1 MITIASLIER
11 FESDYLRQYGASS
24 LPSHTKALAAMKRCR
39 TQMAPRMLAQCG
51 ACGEQRVV
59 PHSCG
64 HRNCPHCQAH
74 ESQQWIERQL
84 QRQVP
89 ASYFMLTFTV
99 PAELRELA
107 WRNQSWFYAK
117 LFECA
122 WDTVSTFSHNDK
134 KLQGN
139 PGAVAVLH
147 THSRRLD
154 YHPHVHLVMPAAA
167 LDAQN
172 NLWRT
177 KCAKASNGKGCDKPY
192 LFNHKALAKVFRAKL
207 LAAISQEGLPLPQRL
222 PEKWVVDC
230 KCVGSG
236 GPALVYLGRYLYRGV
251 IQEKDIL
258 SCADGRVSFRYRD
271 AKTGR
276 TQLRSLSGA
285 AFLWL
290 LLQHVLPKG
299 FRRARNFGFLHPNS
313 KRLITLLHLVLKVAP
328 SAVQA
333 WVKPRPA
340 LRCPCCGEVM
350 QIVRRRMAAPTPG
363 RAPDETLAGVAML

>member
-1 MITIASLIER
+1 LS
-11 FESDYLRQYGASS
+11 
-24 LPSHTKALAAMKRCR
+24 R
-39 TQMAPRMLAQCG
+39 TTCA
-51 ACGEQRVV
+51 
-59 PHSCG
+59 
-64 HRNCPHCQAH
+64 N
-74 ESQQWIERQL
+74 
-84 QRQVP
+84 
-89 ASYFMLTFTV
+89 
-99 PAELRELA
+99 
-107 WRNQSWFYAK
+107 

>member
-1 MITIASLIER
+1 MITIAAIIER
-11 FESDYLRQYGASS
+11 FEADYLRQYGASS
-24 LPSHTKALAAMKRCR
+24 LPSHRHALGAMKRCR
-39 TQMAPRMLAQCG
+39 TQLAARMLAQCG

-64 HRNCPHCQAH
+64 HRNCPHCQHH
-74 ESQQWIERQL
+74 ESQAWIERQL
-84 QRQVP
+84 KRQVP
-89 ASYFMLTFTV
+89 ASYFMLTFTL
-99 PAELRELA
+99 PAELRDLA
-107 WRNQSWFYAK
+107 WRHQRWFYAQ

-122 WDTVSTFSHNDK
+122 WDTVNTFSHNDK

-167 LDAQN
+167 LDAGR
-172 NLWRT
+172 NLWRV
-177 KCAKASNGKGCDKPY
+177 KCNKGSDKPY

-207 LAAISQEGLPLPQRL
+207 LAAIQLAGLALPARV
-222 PEKWVVDC
+222 PKRWVVDC

-236 GPALVYLGRYLYRGV
+236 EKALVYLGRYLYRGV

-258 SCADGRVSFRYRD
+258 RCEDGQVSFRYRD
-271 AKTGR
+271 AKTSKMQVR
-276 TQLRSLSGA
+276 TLSGA

-313 KRLITLLHLVLKVAP
+313 KRLMTLLHLVLKLVP
-328 SAVQA
+328 SSVQA
-333 WVKPRPA
+333 LVKPRPT
-340 LRCPCCGEVM
+340 LQCPCCGGAM
-350 QIVRRRMAAPTPG
+350 QIVRRRMCPATSG
-363 RAPDETLAGVAML
+363 REPDETLAGVAML